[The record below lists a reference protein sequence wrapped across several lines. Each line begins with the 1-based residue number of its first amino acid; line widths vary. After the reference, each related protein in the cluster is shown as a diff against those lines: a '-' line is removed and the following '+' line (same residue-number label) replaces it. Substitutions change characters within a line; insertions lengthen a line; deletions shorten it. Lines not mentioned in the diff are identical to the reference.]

1 LLPEVL
7 LIWEWIMGMTAEN
20 VTEGLFAFI
29 KANPWLMKIDRSQ
42 ADMTL
47 ESAARNAWG
56 MLCAGDVAGFRALP
70 VRVQALAALLLRDYF
85 AKLNLEPLASKVWD
99 LPVPVLAQGATQAVA
114 EAAFAAAALRVV
126 WLEIEQD
133 YRSGQLPH

>member
-1 LLPEVL
+1 
-7 LIWEWIMGMTAEN
+7 MGMTAEK

-29 KANPWLMKIDRSQ
+29 KANPWLMKIDYSQ

-47 ESAARNAWG
+47 QSAARHAWG
-56 MLCAGDVAGFRALP
+56 MLCAGDVAEFQMLP
-70 VRVQALAALLLRDYF
+70 VRVQALAALLLRDYI

-99 LPVPVLAQGATQAVA
+99 VPVPALEQDATQAVA
-114 EAAFAAAALRVV
+114 ESAFSAVALRIV